1 MFVWPTSTLRAT
13 PLPAGLSRSGGSR
26 TLSTASACR
35 SVRSDGPIDAQVQA
49 GGSAWLDRQFLAC
62 EPAALSSGGF
72 GREVQDRRNAR
83 IEHLIG

>member
-13 PLPAGLSRSGGSR
+13 PLPAGVSRSGGSR
-26 TLSTASACR
+26 TPSTASACR

-49 GGSAWLDRQFLAC
+49 GGSAWLDRQFLAR
-62 EPAALSSGGF
+62 EPAARF
-72 GREVQDRRNAR
+72 GREVQDARNAR